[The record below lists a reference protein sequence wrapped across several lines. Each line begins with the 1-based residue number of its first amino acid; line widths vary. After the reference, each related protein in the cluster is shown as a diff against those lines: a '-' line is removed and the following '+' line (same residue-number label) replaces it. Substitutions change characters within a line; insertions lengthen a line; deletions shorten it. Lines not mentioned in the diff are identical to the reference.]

1 MSFIETKMAEAPWYL
16 KLKILRV
23 LNGLTMN
30 EAANLCYTDKSI
42 YCNWENGKFFP
53 RRNSIRAIQ
62 RAFNLSDD
70 AIKEIFG

>member
-1 MSFIETKMAEAPWYL
+1 MSFIETKIAEAPWNL

-30 EAANLCYTDKSI
+30 ETADLCGTDKSI
-42 YCNWENGKFFP
+42 YCNWENGKYFP

>member
-1 MSFIETKMAEAPWYL
+1 MSFIETKITAAPWNL

-30 EAANLCYTDKSI
+30 EAANLCSTDKSI

-53 RRNSIRAIQ
+53 RRNSIQAIQ
-62 RAFNLSDD
+62 RGFKLSDD

>member
-1 MSFIETKMAEAPWYL
+1 MSFIATKMSEAPWYL

-30 EAANLCYTDKSI
+30 EAANLCCTDKSI

-62 RAFNLSDD
+62 RAFDLPDE
-70 AIKEIFG
+70 AVKEIFG